1 MAAAAVAGAVLGLMG
16 GYSDKRKADAESLL
30 TRELGKRATE
40 MKGEVQ
46 MYGDRSAARKVDLG
60 THKRRLERARQ
71 RGVEG
76 VKGRRGGE
84 RGAIAMAMGTKP
96 TTEAARTADFKARF
110 KDPKTQF
117 QAENAGNAF
126 AGEMAKAR
134 GEQQKFTDQLAA
146 YGGIDEGYQDL
157 LQSNKI
163 RSGEIGA
170 NIAGGTTEQGAMG
183 IDTAMAQQAPD
194 HALAQFQDAD
204 ARFKKKMYD
213 KYYSLR
219 DHPDFGGL
227 SKDPK
232 APMLGV
238 PRRIKGSMLGSAASM
253 ASSFLGP
260 SGLGYVGS

>member
-1 MAAAAVAGAVLGLMG
+1 MGVAAAVLGLAG
-16 GYSDKRKADAESLL
+16 GYSDKRKADAESLV
-30 TRELGKRATE
+30 TRELGKRGTE

-46 MYGDRSAARKVDLG
+46 MYGDRSAARKTDLG
-60 THKRRLERARQ
+60 TYKRRLESAKQ

-84 RGAIAMAMGTKP
+84 RGAMASAMTTTPGT
-96 TTEAARTADFKARF
+96 EGARVDEFKAGF

-117 QAENAGNAF
+117 QAANAGSAF
-126 AGEMAKAR
+126 AGEMEKAR
-134 GEQQKFTDQLAA
+134 GEKQKFTDQLAA
-146 YGGIDEGYQDL
+146 YEGMDEGYKDQQQANQML
-157 LQSNKI
+157 
-163 RSGEIGA
+163 SGEIGA
-170 NIAGGTTEQGAMG
+170 NVAGGAAEQSAMG
-183 IDTAMAQQAPD
+183 TDTAMAQQAPD

-219 DHPDFGGL
+219 DTKDFGGL

-253 ASSFLGP
+253 SSAFLGP
-260 SGLGYVGS
+260 SGLGWI

>member
-1 MAAAAVAGAVLGLMG
+1 MSIGSAILGFAGDYGA
-16 GYSDKRKADAESLL
+16 KRTADAESLL
-30 TRELGKRATE
+30 AREIAKRGTE
-40 MKGEVQ
+40 MKGEQQ
-46 MYGDRSAARKVDLG
+46 MYADRSAARKVDLG

-84 RGAIAMAMGTKP
+84 RGAMASAMTTVPGT
-96 TTEAARTADFKARF
+96 ESARVSEFKAGF

-117 QAENAGNAF
+117 QAANAGNAF
-126 AGEMAKAR
+126 AAEMEKAR
-134 GEQQKFTDQLAA
+134 AAKQKFTDQLAA
-146 YGGIDEGYQDL
+146 YHGMDEGYQDQQL
-157 LQSNKI
+157 ANQIL
-163 RSGEIGA
+163 SGEIGA
-170 NIAGGTTEQGAMG
+170 NVAGGAAEQAAMG
-183 IDTAMAQQAPD
+183 TDTAMAQQAPD

-204 ARFKKKMYD
+204 SRFRKRMYD

-227 SKDPK
+227 NPDEK

-260 SGLGYVGS
+260 SGLDWL

>member
-1 MAAAAVAGAVLGLMG
+1 MSVASAVLGLAG

-30 TRELGKRATE
+30 TRELGKRGTE

-46 MYGDRSAARKVDLG
+46 MYGDRSAARKTDLG

-84 RGAIAMAMGTKP
+84 RGAMASAMTTTPGT
-96 TTEAARTADFKARF
+96 ESARVSEFKAGF

-117 QAENAGNAF
+117 QAANAGNAF
-126 AGEMAKAR
+126 AAEMEKAR
-134 GEQQKFTDQLAA
+134 AEKQRFTDQLAA
-146 YGGIDEGYQDL
+146 YHGMDEGYKDQQL
-157 LQSNKI
+157 ANQIL
-163 RSGEIGA
+163 SGEIGA
-170 NIAGGTTEQGAMG
+170 NVAGGAAEQAAMG
-183 IDTAMAQQAPD
+183 TDTAMAQQAPD

-204 ARFKKKMYD
+204 ARFKKQMYD

-227 SKDPK
+227 SPDEK

-238 PRRIKGSMLGSAASM
+238 PRRIKGSLLGSAASM
-253 ASSFLGP
+253 AGAFLGP
-260 SGLGYVGS
+260 SGLGWI

>member
-1 MAAAAVAGAVLGLMG
+1 MPLPGVGAVLGLVG

-46 MYGDRSAARKVDLG
+46 MYGDRAAARKVDLG

-84 RGAIAMAMGTKP
+84 RGAIASAMGTTP
-96 TTEAARTADFKARF
+96 TTEAARTADFKAGF

-117 QAENAGNAF
+117 QAANAGNAF
-126 AGEMAKAR
+126 ADEMDRAR
-134 GEQQKFTDQLAA
+134 LEKQKFTDQLSA
-146 YGGIDEGYQDL
+146 YGGMDEGYQDL

-163 RSGEIGA
+163 KSGEIGA
-170 NIAGGTTEQGAMG
+170 NIAGGTTEQSTMG
-183 IDTAMAQQAPD
+183 IDTAMAQQEPD

-227 SKDPK
+227 STDPK

-238 PRRIKGSMLGSAASM
+238 PRRIKGSLMGSAASM
-253 ASSFLGP
+253 AGTFLGAG
-260 SGLGYVGS
+260 GLGVI